1 MTKDETAATVAAMI
15 KAARERNGWTIYE
28 LAKRTGIHCGHLSRI
43 EKGKIAIRID
53 ILNRLALALNFTV
66 AFPI

>member
-15 KAARERNGWTIYE
+15 KAARERNGWTLYQ
-28 LAKRTGIHCGHLSRI
+28 LSKKTGLTSGHLSRI

-66 AFPI
+66 SFPI

>member
-1 MTKDETAATVAAMI
+1 MTKDETAATVAAII
-15 KAARERNGWTIYE
+15 KAARERNGWTLYE

-43 EKGKIAIRID
+43 EKGETAIRID